1 MNRNRL
7 SFKIIVRVLLF
18 CFILGGSIFT
28 IYYLFARKTIERE
41 SRENAIHL
49 AESAV
54 YKIEEIINPAEMI
67 PNNLAWIME
76 TNTLSR
82 DSIYAFLKQLVR
94 NNESVFAGAIAFEP
108 HMFSEE
114 EYAFAPYA
122 YRSGEEIRSRDLWSP
137 AYNYFIMDW
146 YQIPALLKK
155 PYWSEPYYDEGG
167 GGVLMTTY
175 SAPFYRNINNS
186 RVLAGIITIDISLE
200 WLTEIVN
207 SVKIFDTGYAFL
219 ISGNGVYVTHPN
231 ASHIMNQT
239 IFTYAKEID
248 EPKIREIGRDMIS
261 GRSKFSNVDLK
272 EIGKV
277 WIYHTK
283 IPSSKWSLGV
293 VYPHRE
299 MYAGLRNLNIMIF
312 LLSMVALVL
321 LTIATIRIINRQI
334 RPLSKFARA
343 ARSIA
348 GGDFDT
354 ELPAVDENH
363 EMKELHDSFRFMQE
377 ELTKYIADL
386 KETTSAKEKIESEL
400 RIARGIQTDM
410 IPHIFPPFPNL
421 PEIGLY
427 ASLESAME
435 VGGDLYDFFPIDDDH
450 FCFAIGD
457 VSGKGVPAS
466 LFMAVTITLIRSM
479 SEKNRSAAQI
489 VQSVNKTLT
498 INNESNMFVTLFVGI
513 LNLRTGELQYCNA
526 GHNPPVLLRE
536 GQEPLMFSNTK
547 AIPVGVFDVFDYRD
561 ETVMLEKSDQIF
573 LYTDGVTEAEDV
585 DKNLFGEAA
594 LLKALSENSD
604 KSSKELTDKVKQ
616 SVKEFV
622 NGHMQSDDITMMCI
636 TYWTKNEN
644 KTK

>member
-1 MNRNRL
+1 
-7 SFKIIVRVLLF
+7 
-18 CFILGGSIFT
+18 
-28 IYYLFARKTIERE
+28 
-41 SRENAIHL
+41 
-49 AESAV
+49 
-54 YKIEEIINPAEMI
+54 
-67 PNNLAWIME
+67 
-76 TNTLSR
+76 
-82 DSIYAFLKQLVR
+82 
-94 NNESVFAGAIAFEP
+94 
-108 HMFSEE
+108 
-114 EYAFAPYA
+114 
-122 YRSGEEIRSRDLWSP
+122 
-137 AYNYFIMDW
+137 
-146 YQIPALLKK
+146 
-155 PYWSEPYYDEGG
+155 
-167 GGVLMTTY
+167 
-175 SAPFYRNINNS
+175 
-186 RVLAGIITIDISLE
+186 
-200 WLTEIVN
+200 
-207 SVKIFDTGYAFL
+207 
-219 ISGNGVYVTHPN
+219 
-231 ASHIMNQT
+231 MNQT
-239 IFTYAKEID
+239 IFTYAKEIN
-248 EPKIREIGRDMIS
+248 EPRIREIGRDMINGKS
-261 GRSKFSNVDLK
+261 NFSNVNLK
-272 EIGKV
+272 GMGNV
-277 WIYHTK
+277 WVYHTK

-299 MYAGLRNLNIMIF
+299 MFAGLRNLNIMIF
-312 LLSMVALVL
+312 LLSVVALTVL
-321 LTIATIRIINRQI
+321 IIATVRIINRQI
-334 RPLSKFARA
+334 GPLTKFAHT
-343 ARSIA
+343 ARNIA
-348 GGDFDT
+348 GGDLGT
-354 ELPAVDENH
+354 ELPAVGDNY
-363 EMKELHDSFRFMQE
+363 EMMELHDSFRFMQE

-386 KETTSAKEKIESEL
+386 KQTTTAKEKIESEL

-536 GQEPLMFSNTK
+536 GQEPQMFSNTK
-547 AIPVGVFDVFDYRD
+547 AIPVGVFEVFDYRN
-561 ETVMLEKSDQIF
+561 EMVMLEKSDQIF

-585 DKNLFGEAA
+585 DKNLFGEVA

>member
-28 IYYLFARKTIERE
+28 IYYLFARETIERE
-41 SRENAIHL
+41 SRESAIHL

-76 TNTLSR
+76 THTLSR

-94 NNESVFAGAIAFEP
+94 NNEAVFAGAIAFEP

-114 EYAFAPYA
+114 QYAFAPYA
-122 YRSGEEIRSRDLWSP
+122 YRSGKEILSRDLWSP

-175 SAPFYRNINNS
+175 SVPFYRNIHDI
-186 RVLAGIITIDISLE
+186 RVFVGIITIDISLE

-231 ASHIMNQT
+231 ASQIMNQT
-239 IFTYAKEID
+239 IFTYAKEIN
-248 EPKIREIGRDMIS
+248 EPRIREIGRDMINGKS
-261 GRSKFSNVDLK
+261 NFSNVNLK
-272 EIGKV
+272 GMGNV
-277 WIYHTK
+277 WVYHTK

-299 MYAGLRNLNIMIF
+299 MFAGLRNLNIMIF
-312 LLSMVALVL
+312 LLSVVALTVL
-321 LTIATIRIINRQI
+321 IIATVRIINRQI
-334 RPLSKFARA
+334 GPLTKFAHT
-343 ARSIA
+343 ARNIA
-348 GGDFDT
+348 GGDFGT
-354 ELPAVDENH
+354 ELPAVGDNY
-363 EMKELHDSFRFMQE
+363 EMMELHDSFRFMQE

-386 KETTSAKEKIESEL
+386 KQTTTAKEKIESEL

-536 GQEPLMFSNTK
+536 GQEPQMFSNTK
-547 AIPVGVFDVFDYRD
+547 AIPVGVFEVFDYRN
-561 ETVMLEKSDQIF
+561 EMVMLEKSDQIF

-585 DKNLFGEAA
+585 DKNLFGEVA
-594 LLKALSENSD
+594 LLKALAENSD

>member
-1 MNRNRL
+1 M
-7 SFKIIVRVLLF
+7 LLF
-18 CFILGGSIFT
+18 CFILGGSVFT
-28 IYYLFARKTIERE
+28 IYYLFARETIERE

-54 YKIEEIINPAEMI
+54 YKIEEIISPAEMI
-67 PNNLAWIME
+67 PDNLAWIME
-76 TNTLSR
+76 TNALSQ
-82 DSIYAFLKQLVR
+82 DSIYAFLEQLVR
-94 NNESVFAGAIAFEP
+94 NNDAVFASAIAFEP
-108 HMFSEE
+108 HMFSKEQ
-114 EYAFAPYA
+114 YAFAPYA
-122 YRSGEEIRSRDLWSP
+122 YRSGEEIRSHDLWSP

-200 WLTEIVN
+200 FLTEIVN

-219 ISGNGVYVTHPN
+219 ISGNGVYVTHPD
-231 ASHIMNQT
+231 ASRIMNQT

-248 EPKIREIGRDMIS
+248 EPRLREIGRDMIS
-261 GRSKFSNVDLK
+261 GKSKLSKVTLK
-272 EIGKV
+272 ELGDV
-277 WIYHTK
+277 WIYHTE

-312 LLSMVALVL
+312 LLSIVALTVL
-321 LTIATIRIINRQI
+321 IIATVRIINKQI
-334 RPLSKFARA
+334 GPLTKFAHT
-343 ARSIA
+343 ARNIA
-348 GGDFDT
+348 GGNFDT
-354 ELPAVDENH
+354 ELPAVGDNY
-363 EMKELHDSFRFMQE
+363 EMMELHDSFRFMQE

-435 VGGDLYDFFPIDDDH
+435 VGGDLYDFFPIGDDH
-450 FCFAIGD
+450 LCFAIGD

-526 GHNPPVLLRE
+526 GHNPPVWLNKDK
-536 GQEPLMFSNTK
+536 EPQMFGNTK
-547 AIPVGVFDVFDYRD
+547 AIPVGIFEVFDYRD
-561 ETVMLEKSDQIF
+561 ETVRLDPSDQIF

-585 DKNLFGEAA
+585 NKNLFGEDA
-594 LLKALSENSD
+594 LIHALAENRE
-604 KSSKELTDKVKQ
+604 KSSKELTDRVKQ
-616 SVKEFV
+616 SVKDFV

-636 TYWTKNEN
+636 TYWGENGNNEKNIN
-644 KTK
+644 NV

>member
-49 AESAV
+49 AESTV

-67 PNNLAWIME
+67 PGNLAWIIE
-76 TNTLSR
+76 NNTLSR
-82 DSIYAFLKQLVR
+82 DSIYAFLRQLVR
-94 NNESVFAGAIAFEP
+94 NNKSVFAAAIAFEP
-108 HMFSEE
+108 YLFSQER
-114 EYAFAPYA
+114 YAFAPYA
-122 YRSGEEIRSRDLWSP
+122 YRSGDEILNRDLWSP

-146 YQIPALLKK
+146 YQIPALLRK
-155 PYWSEPYYDEGG
+155 PYWSEPYFDEGG

-175 SAPFYRNINNS
+175 SVPFYTNTNNS
-186 RVLAGIITIDISLE
+186 RVFTGIITIDISLE

-207 SVKIFDTGYAFL
+207 SVKIFETGYAFL

-239 IFTYAKEID
+239 IFTYAKEVN
-248 EPKIREIGRDMIS
+248 EPVIREIGRDMI
-261 GRSKFSNVDLK
+261 GGESKLSNVNLK
-272 EIGKV
+272 EMGNV

-299 MYAGLRNLNIMIF
+299 MYAGLRSLNIMIF
-312 LLSMVALVL
+312 LLSVMALTL
-321 LTIATIRIINRQI
+321 LTIVTIRIINRQI
-334 RPLSKFARA
+334 RPLSRFAKA
-343 ARSIA
+343 ARNIA
-348 GGDFDT
+348 GGNFDT
-354 ELPAVDENH
+354 ELPVVEENH
-363 EMKELHDSFRFMQE
+363 EMKELHDSFRYMQE
-377 ELTKYIADL
+377 ELANYIADL

-400 RIARGIQTDM
+400 RIARGIQIDM

-427 ASLESAME
+427 ASLESATE
-435 VGGDLYDFFPIDDDH
+435 VGGDLYDFFPIGDDH

-466 LFMAVTITLIRSM
+466 LFMAVMITLIRSM
-479 SEKNRSAAQI
+479 SDKNRSCSEI

-513 LNLRTGELQYCNA
+513 LNLQTGELQYCNA
-526 GHNPPVLLRE
+526 GHNPPVLLNCDR
-536 GQEPLMFSNTK
+536 EPLMFRNTK
-547 AIPVGVFDVFDYRD
+547 AIPVGIFGEIDYCN
-561 ETVMLEKSDQIF
+561 ETMILDPSDQIF
-573 LYTDGVTEAEDV
+573 LYTDGITEAEDA
-585 DKNLFGEAA
+585 DKNLFGESA
-594 LLKALSENSD
+594 LMKALTENRD
-604 KSSKELTDKVKQ
+604 KSPKELTDRVKQ

-636 TYWTKNEN
+636 TYRGKNGN
-644 KTK
+644 KIK